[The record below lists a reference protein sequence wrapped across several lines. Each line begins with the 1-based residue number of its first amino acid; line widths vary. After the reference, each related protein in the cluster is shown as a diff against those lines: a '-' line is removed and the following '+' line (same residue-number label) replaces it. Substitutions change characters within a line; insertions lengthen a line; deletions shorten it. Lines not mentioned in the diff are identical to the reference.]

1 MKKNYFAIILTLVM
15 FIAVVP
21 FMTAQA
27 ANGITMTQAR
37 DIALGD
43 AGLTKDDVTFTKAK
57 RDSLNDIP
65 QYEFKFYYGTT
76 EYSYKID
83 GGTGAI
89 TSLEKDEEY
98 IHAADDPKETANDSY
113 ATVVPTINENIS
125 QDDALLIALA
135 DAGYSVNDITNP
147 SIIES
152 TTDGVPVYRVDFSA
166 GRYQYHYCVAI
177 SAGTIIDFEIDD

>member
-1 MKKNYFAIILTLVM
+1 MRKNYLAIILTLVM

-21 FMTAQA
+21 FMTVHA

-43 AGLTKDDVTFTKAK
+43 AGLVKDDVTFTKAK
-57 RDSLNDIP
+57 KDSLNDIP

-76 EYSYKID
+76 EYSYGID

-89 TSLEKDEEY
+89 TSFTKDEEC
-98 IHAADDPKETANDSY
+98 IHAADDPKVTVSY
-113 ATVVPTINENIS
+113 AYKTVAPSINGNIS
-125 QDDALLIALA
+125 QSDALLFALA
-135 DAGYSVNDITNP
+135 DAGYSVNGIAGPTIT
-147 SIIES
+147 EG